1 MGVSNWRLLLLRGL
15 VGVAAVS
22 AAALPAASAGAVVQ
36 HRQTAAIKHGGT
48 VIVSQ
53 GPNGSWTQNFNPWS
67 PSMTNGTGMI
77 WEPLLWFN
85 NLKGGKV
92 TPWLA
97 KGYKWSNG
105 NKTLTFTLRSGVK
118 WNDGKPFTSK
128 DVLFSYQ
135 MAKKYP
141 DFNYCSCA
149 KEVRKVTTPN
159 ATTVAFTLVKPD
171 SSMLYW
177 IGTSEP
183 MPQHVYAGKG
193 DPAKLQIKNPVATG
207 PFMLGSFSPQVFVL
221 KRNPHYWQQG
231 KPYVDALRYPAYTS
245 NDSEQLALVNGEID
259 YAGVFIPDAQST
271 YASKSPY
278 NHFWYSGTGSPVTLW
293 MNDAK
298 APFNN
303 VHVRRAINDAIDRTA
318 ISKVA
323 EYGYEP
329 PANAAFVMPGYAKKW
344 GNSAA
349 MKAAPSHAN
358 LAMAK
363 AELAQAKGVDV
374 SKPMTIYVVS
384 GWSDWVTSVQL
395 IANELKSIGM
405 NLTVQPLQF
414 GDYLTNLQQGK
425 FDMAISWTSGDGNS
439 PYYIYYEDFSNAT
452 GYYAPVGQTATAN
465 WGRFSNPTLNS
476 LVTAYG
482 NTTKASQQVSLMK
495 RAESLIAKD
504 VPGVPIMFS
513 GNWYEYNTK
522 RFTGWPSAKNPYD
535 WPMPFAYGHGNGNL
549 DVVLHIH
556 LK

>member
-1 MGVSNWRLLLLRGL
+1 MGASNRRLLLLCSLISVVALSAL
-15 VGVAAVS
+15 VLPSMS
-22 AAALPAASAGAVVQ
+22 ARAITL
-36 HRQTAAIKHGGT
+36 HRQSNAIKHGGT

-53 GPNGSWTQNFNPWS
+53 GPNGSWTDNFNPWS

-97 KGYKWSNG
+97 RSYKWSNG
-105 NKTLTFTLRSGVK
+105 NKTLTFALRPGVK
-118 WNDGKPFTSK
+118 WNDGKPLTSK

-135 MAKKYP
+135 MATKYA
-141 DFNYCSCA
+141 DFNYCSCV
-149 KEVRKVTTPN
+149 KEVSSVSAPN
-159 ATTVAFTLVKPD
+159 ASTVVFTLKKPD
-171 SSMLYW
+171 SSMLFW
-177 IGTSEP
+177 IGSAEP
-183 MPQHVYAGKG
+183 LPQHAYAGKG
-193 DPAKLQIKNPVATG
+193 DPAKIQIQRPVATG

-221 KRNPHYWQQG
+221 KRNPLYWQPG

-259 YAGVFIPDAQST
+259 YAGVFIPDAQNT
-271 YASKSPY
+271 YASKNPN
-278 NHFWYSGTGSPVTLW
+278 NHFWYSGTGAPVTLW
-293 MNDAK
+293 MNDAI

-303 VHVRRAINDAIDRTA
+303 VYVRRAINDTIDRST

-329 PANAAFVMPGYAKKW
+329 PANGAFVMPGYAKNW
-344 GNSAA
+344 GDKTA
-349 MKAAPSHAN
+349 MKAAPLRPNIA
-358 LAMAK
+358 AAK
-363 AELAQAKGVDV
+363 AELAKAKGVDV

-395 IANELKSIGM
+395 IAEQLKAIGM

-425 FDMAISWTSGDGNS
+425 FDMAISWTTGDGNS
-439 PYYIYYEDFSNAT
+439 PYFIYYEDFSNAS
-452 GYYAPVGQTATAN
+452 GYYAPVGQTDTAN
-465 WGRFSNPTLNS
+465 WGRFSNTTLNN
-476 LVTAYG
+476 LIAAYG
-482 NTTKASQQVSLMK
+482 KTTKASQQVLLM
-495 RAESLIAKD
+495 RQAQRVIANS
-504 VPGVPIMFS
+504 VPAIPLMFS

-522 RFTGWPSAKNPYD
+522 RFAGWPSAKNPYD
-535 WPMPFAYGHGNGNL
+535 WPMPFGYGHGNGNL
-549 DVVLHIH
+549 DVALHIH